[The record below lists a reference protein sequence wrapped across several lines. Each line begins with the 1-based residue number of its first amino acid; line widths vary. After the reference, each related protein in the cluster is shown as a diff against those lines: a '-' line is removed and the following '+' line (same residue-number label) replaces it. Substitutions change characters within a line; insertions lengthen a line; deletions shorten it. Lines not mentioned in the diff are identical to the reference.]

1 MTNINLSFDL
11 IKIVT
16 KLTKLIKVKLSSFV
30 LVIDYVVIIIYT
42 FEDNKQ
48 LIVSCPLGFI
58 GFFNHKY
65 YILDKVMMVIMVMLI
80 VIIKAL
86 FMLGVFIANFI

>member
-1 MTNINLSFDL
+1 MNL

-16 KLTKLIKVKLSSFV
+16 KLTKLIKVELNSFV
-30 LVIDYVVIIIYT
+30 LVKCLFIDYVVIIIYT

-80 VIIKAL
+80 VIIRAL